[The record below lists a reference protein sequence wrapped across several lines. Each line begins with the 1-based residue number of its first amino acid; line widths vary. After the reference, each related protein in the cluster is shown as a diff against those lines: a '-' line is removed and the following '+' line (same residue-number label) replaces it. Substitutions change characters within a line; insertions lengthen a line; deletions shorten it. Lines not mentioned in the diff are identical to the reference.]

1 MVIDPDYR
9 GEIIVAIHNDSND
22 SQVINPGDR
31 IAQFILMEK
40 FLCEWEE
47 VEELDS
53 TERGEGGFG
62 STGK

>member
-31 IAQFILMEK
+31 IAQFILMERI
-40 FLCEWEE
+40 LCEWNE
-47 VEELDS
+47 VEELDG
-53 TERGEGGFG
+53 TDRGEGGFG

>member
-47 VEELDS
+47 VEELDD

>member
-47 VEELDS
+47 VEELNN

>member
-47 VEELDS
+47 VEELNA